1 MLQGRHFDVKGHEIP
16 KFNSKL
22 TAIIYNKCCTCVFNK
37 QRHFKS
43 FFRSVVLLNY
53 LGCDPESVGRFFV
66 PDGSDKISGS

>member
-1 MLQGRHFDVKGHEIP
+1 MLQGRHCDLIGHEIP
-16 KFNSKL
+16 NFNSEP

-53 LGCDPESVGRFFV
+53 LGCGPESVGRFFV